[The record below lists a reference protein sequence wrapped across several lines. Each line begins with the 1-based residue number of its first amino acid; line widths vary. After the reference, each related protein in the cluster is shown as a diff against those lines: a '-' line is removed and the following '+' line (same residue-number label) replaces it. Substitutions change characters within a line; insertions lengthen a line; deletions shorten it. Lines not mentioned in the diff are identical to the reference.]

1 MTCMT
6 ISSFKASMLW
16 PLHRLV
22 SIPVIYDFSQKLAGG
37 NISQQILRQEL
48 SCLPET
54 GSALD
59 VGGGTGIIRP
69 FVPNAWD
76 YTCLDSDSRK
86 LEGFHRK
93 FPKDKAIKASAT
105 DIPAPDESYDLCIL
119 SCVSHHL
126 ETSELKSALNE
137 ISRVLRKG
145 GQLLFKDAIWNP
157 RNIEGRLLWFF
168 DRGSFPRPKS
178 ELEGL
183 LKKKFIIHKERSF
196 KVFHE
201 YIISW
206 CVKK

>member
-1 MTCMT
+1 MRLSVRGLMH
-6 ISSFKASMLW
+6 K
-16 PLHRLV
+16 LV
-22 SIPVIYDFSQKLAGG
+22 SSPAIYDFCQKMAGG
-37 NISQQILRQEL
+37 YITQPILEKEFASL
-48 SCLPET
+48 SNS
-54 GSALD
+54 GSVLD

-69 FVPNAWD
+69 FVPNAWN

-86 LEGFHRK
+86 IEGFHRK

-183 LKKKFIIHKERSF
+183 LKKKFVIHKERSF
-196 KVFHE
+196 KVIHE

-206 CVKK
+206 CVKR

>member
-1 MTCMT
+1 MKL
-6 ISSFKASMLW
+6 SVLRL
-16 PLHRLV
+16 LHELV
-22 SIPVIYDFSQKLAGG
+22 SIPVVYDISQKLAGG
-37 NISQQILRQEL
+37 KLTQEILRQEL

-54 GSALD
+54 GSVLD

-69 FVPNAWD
+69 FVPNAWN

-93 FPKDKAIKASAT
+93 FSKDKAIKASAT

-168 DRGSFPRPKS
+168 DRGGFPRPKS

-183 LKKKFIIHKERSF
+183 LKKKFVIHKERSF
-196 KVFHE
+196 KVIHE
-201 YIISW
+201 YIILW
-206 CVKK
+206 CVKH

>member
-1 MTCMT
+1 MRGLMH
-6 ISSFKASMLW
+6 K
-16 PLHRLV
+16 LV
-22 SIPVIYDFSQKLAGG
+22 SSPAIYDFCQKMAGG
-37 NISQQILRQEL
+37 YITQPILEKEFASL
-48 SCLPET
+48 SNS
-54 GSALD
+54 GSVLD

-69 FVPNAWD
+69 FVPKAWN

-145 GQLLFKDAIWNP
+145 GLLLFYDAIWNP
-157 RNIEGRLLWFF
+157 KNIKGRLLWFL
-168 DRGSFPRPKS
+168 DRGSFPRPEN
-178 ELEGL
+178 ELESL
-183 LKKKFIIHKERSF
+183 LKKKYFIQRKRSF

-206 CVKK
+206 CAKQ